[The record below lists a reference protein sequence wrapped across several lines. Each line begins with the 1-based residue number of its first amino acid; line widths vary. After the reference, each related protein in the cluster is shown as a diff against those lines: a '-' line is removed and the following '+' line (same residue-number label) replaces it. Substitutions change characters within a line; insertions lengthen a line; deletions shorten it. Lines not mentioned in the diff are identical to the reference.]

1 MPELG
6 FLIGEM
12 TYLIM
17 GLVSFATLI
26 KHWKMNSNRMLV
38 AVSIYVCAVLI
49 RSVIDIGI
57 YAFDLDLDLIVSG
70 GLTIGMILGFIL
82 FTIQL
87 EFLLYLKD
95 LPKLYT
101 LPLVCSF
108 YLALGRV
115 LVDTPLPFII
125 YALVVSYGSA
135 FFLIKDGRK
144 SRNGLAIGMGLFFL
158 TYGLGQTF
166 VSIQILSVSLKVVAM
181 SFLLLGTRGFYEK
194 FVFVNVEEE
203 QRIMGSWIA
212 KLVVKD

>member
-6 FLIGEM
+6 FLIVEIAYFILGVISVVTM
-12 TYLIM
+12 
-17 GLVSFATLI
+17 I
-26 KHWKMNSNRMLV
+26 KHWKLNSNRMLI
-38 AVSIYVCAVLI
+38 AVSIYIIAVLV
-49 RSVIDIGI
+49 RSIIDIAI
-57 YAFDLDLDLIVSG
+57 YSFDLNIDVIVAG

-101 LPLVCSF
+101 LPLICSL

-115 LVDTPLPFII
+115 LVDTTMPFII
-125 YALVVSYGSA
+125 YAMIVSYGSA
-135 FFLIKDGRK
+135 YFLIKNGRK

-158 TYGLGQTF
+158 IWGLGSTF
-166 VSIQILSVSLKVVAM
+166 QIENLFVILRLVAM
-181 SFLLLGTRGFYEK
+181 MTLFLGTRGFYEK
-194 FVFVNVEEE
+194 YVFVDVEEE
-203 QRIMGSWIA
+203 QKIMGTWIA